1 MKNLRRAGRA
11 ASRGA
16 ASTLLLLATLAL
28 APIAAT
34 GCDLLE
40 IGVKSK
46 VADGQLYAS
55 GEGRF
60 DLYFQKVHAEQVAR
74 KAWDADKKAAKKPV
88 ASFAGVSEGQ
98 SNAALFDALKGKAS
112 GVQYKLDADGKVAV
126 PPKGDAALA
135 RAVEETVR
143 LELAHAKRVKDAG
156 ARAEDLAREGDSL
169 GNAVKERYAASG
181 GDKEREVKRE
191 LKAAVVA
198 MRQIARDAR
207 HEDSDTEDF
216 VKGLGEAIGSGAPPK
231 AAGSS
236 GPKPSSGA
244 GAKPP
249 KPEPSGKPA
258 GKTPEPL
265 PPPKPPK
272 PESSGA
278 TPPKPPDDD
287 FNP

>member
-1 MKNLRRAGRA
+1 MKK
-11 ASRGA
+11 
-16 ASTLLLLATLAL
+16 ASTALLLVATLAL
-28 APIAAT
+28 TPVAAT

-60 DLYFQKVHAEQVAR
+60 DLYFQKVHNEQVAR
-74 KAWDADKKAAKKPV
+74 KTWDADKKAARKPV

-98 SNAALFDALKGKAS
+98 SNAALFDALKAKAS
-112 GVQYKLDADGKVAV
+112 GVQYKLDADGRVAV

-143 LELAHAKRVKDAG
+143 LELAHAKRAKDGG

-216 VKGLGEAIGSGAPPK
+216 VKGLGEAIGSAAPPK
-231 AAGSS
+231 AGGSS
-236 GPKPSSGA
+236 GGKPTSSGS

-249 KPEPSGKPA
+249 KPESSGKPA

-278 TPPKPPDDD
+278 TPPPKPPDED